1 MRFYRFDAG
10 LAKTGAVAMLAAL
23 LAAGCAT
30 PRQAYDYTAFKQSR
44 PASILVLPPLN
55 NSPDVAATYS
65 MLSQV
70 TLPLAESGYYV
81 FPVSLVDE
89 TFRQNGL
96 SHPAEMH
103 EVKLQKLREIFAAD
117 SALYITIKQYGTS
130 YSVISSESRV
140 TAEARLIDLRSEQVL
155 WTGAATASSAEGR
168 SSSNGLVGLLVQA
181 VVSQI
186 IESSTNQSHPVAG
199 VTSYRLLAAGKQ
211 NGMLY
216 GPRSAK
222 YGTDGTAPR

>member
-1 MRFYRFDAG
+1 MRVDQFGTRFVKSAC
-10 LAKTGAVAMLAAL
+10 VAL
-23 LAAGCAT
+23 LAAVLTTGCAT
-30 PRQAYDYTAFKQSR
+30 QGPLRDYTAFKQSR

-55 NSPDVAATYS
+55 DSPDVGATYS

-96 SHPAEMH
+96 SNPAEMH
-103 EVKLQKLREIFAAD
+103 EVKLQKLREIFGAD
-117 SALYITIKQYGTS
+117 SALYITVKQYGTS
-130 YSVISSESRV
+130 YAVISSESRV

-155 WTGAATASSAEGR
+155 WTGSATASSAEGR
-168 SSSNGLVGLLVQA
+168 SSSNGLIGLLVQA

-186 IESSTNQSHPVAG
+186 VESSTNQSHPIAG
-199 VTSYRLLAAGKQ
+199 ITSYRLLAAGRP
-211 NGMLY
+211 NGLLY
-216 GPRSAK
+216 GPRSPK
-222 YGTDGTAPR
+222 FKTDGNPLP